1 MVQCVNVFVAL
12 HKNWAHRLITGNQD
26 LPTQAQQQVVRTT
39 IGMNEQFARQTQAFL
54 AGAANIEVPA
64 EVQAMAQDS
73 VAKAREAFV
82 TWSAAARSGTR
93 AIDKVMLANRS
104 GAKTIGDNVLSNAQA
119 AAEAAFAAAQGLARA
134 KTLPEVAQ
142 LQAKFVQ
149 EQLAMASQQGKALLE
164 LSAKIA
170 QETTD
175 TLTAIA
181 TKSAGDL
188 QKAGE

>member
-1 MVQCVNVFVAL
+1 
-12 HKNWAHRLITGNQD
+12 
-26 LPTQAQQQVVRTT
+26 
-39 IGMNEQFARQTQAFL
+39 MNEQFARQTQAFL
-54 AGAANIEVPA
+54 ATAANIGVSA
-64 EVQAMAQDS
+64 EVQAIAQDG
-73 VAKAREAFV
+73 VAKARETFT
-82 TWSAAARSGTR
+82 TWSAAAQSGTK
-93 AIDKVMLANRS
+93 AIDEVMQVSWA
-104 GAKTIGDNVLSNAQA
+104 GAKSIGDELLSNAQA
-119 AAEAAFAAAQGLARA
+119 AAEAVFDAAQGLARA

-149 EQLAMASQQGKALLE
+149 EQLAMASQQGKASLE

-181 TKSAGDL
+181 TNSARDL

>member
-1 MVQCVNVFVAL
+1 M
-12 HKNWAHRLITGNQD
+12 
-26 LPTQAQQQVVRTT
+26 
-39 IGMNEQFARQTQAFL
+39 
-54 AGAANIEVPA
+54 
-64 EVQAMAQDS
+64 
-73 VAKAREAFV
+73 
-82 TWSAAARSGTR
+82 
-93 AIDKVMLANRS
+93 
-104 GAKTIGDNVLSNAQA
+104 
-119 AAEAAFAAAQGLARA
+119 
-134 KTLPEVAQ
+134 AQ

-149 EQLAMASQQGKALLE
+149 EQLALASQQGKALLE